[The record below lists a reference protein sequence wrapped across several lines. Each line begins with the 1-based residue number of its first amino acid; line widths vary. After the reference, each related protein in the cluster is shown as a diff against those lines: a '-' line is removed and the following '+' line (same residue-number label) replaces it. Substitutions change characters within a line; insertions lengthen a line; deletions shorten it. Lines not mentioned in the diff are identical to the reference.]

1 MRGCTKLMTL
11 HLGNNQLQGEIPAEI
26 GSSLKNL
33 INLYLTRNRLS
44 GEIPQSLAELP
55 SLELLSLSHNKLSG
69 EVPSALSNLTN
80 LLNIRFSNN
89 MLSGVIPS
97 SLGMLPNLYEL
108 SLGFNNLSGPIP
120 TSIWN
125 ISSLRVLSVQGN
137 MLSGTIPAN
146 AFETLPHLEELYM
159 DHNHLH
165 GKIPVSL
172 GNSSN
177 MSMIILGANLFNG
190 IVPQEIGRL
199 RKLEQLVLTQ
209 TLVGAKEQKD
219 WEFITALANCSQLQV
234 LVLRMC
240 EFGGVLPN
248 SLSSLSTSL
257 KYLSLSYNN
266 ISGSIP
272 KDIGNLF
279 NLQVLDLAWNSFTG
293 TLPSSL
299 GRLKNLHY
307 FNVYNNDLGGPIPS
321 TIGNL
326 TGLITLYLMSNT
338 FSGRLTN
345 SLANLTK
352 LTELDLSSNNFIG
365 PIPSGLFNITTLSI
379 ALELSYNKFEGSIP
393 QEIGNLVN
401 LVKFNAESNKL
412 SGEIPSTLGQC
423 QNLQDLTLQ
432 NNMLNGNI
440 PEQLS
445 QLKSLQTLD
454 FSRNNLSGEI
464 PKFIENFTMLSY
476 LNLSFNMFTG
486 EVPINYCRPLIAIHT
501 FCLAQEDPNRN
512 PFNYI
517 HARPSSGSGSFGSVY
532 KGELDAQIG
541 ESPYYVA
548 VKVLKLQTS
557 GVFKSF
563 AAECNALRNLRHRN
577 LVKIITACSS
587 IDNSGNDFKAIV
599 FDFMPNGS
607 LEGWLHPDKDDQI
620 DHKYLNL
627 LERVGILLDVA
638 NALDYLHCH
647 GPTPVVHCD
656 LKPSNVLLDA
666 EMVAH
671 LGDFGLAKILVEGNS
686 LLQQSTSSM
695 GFRGTIGYAPPEY
708 GAGNTV
714 STLGDIYSYGILVL
728 EMVTGKRPIDN
739 KSIQG
744 LNLREYVELG
754 LHGKMMDVVDTQL
767 FLGLE
772 NEFHTADDSSCK
784 GRIDCLVSLL
794 RLGLYCSQKMPSNRI
809 NGATKATDELALLS
823 IKSMLSSPSSS
834 PLASWNST
842 SSIHHC
848 SWPGVV
854 CSRRHPGRV
863 AALRMASFNLSGAI
877 SPFLANLL
885 IWLNLANNNLSGTIP
900 SSIWNIS
907 SSLWGLNIQQN
918 NLVGVVPTDAFTA
931 LPELRTISMDN
942 NRFHG
947 RLPTSLVN
955 VSHEIGNLINLEE
968 FHAQSNILSGEIP
981 PSLGECQL
989 LQNVYLQNNFL
1000 NGTISSALGQ
1010 LKGLESLDL
1019 SNNKLSGQIP
1029 RFLGNISML
1038 SYLNL
1043 SFNNFSG
1050 EVPDFGVF
1058 ANITAFLIQGNDKL
1072 CGGIPTLHLRP
1083 CSSECEALK
1092 NLRHRNLV
1100 KVITACSSIDTRGYD
1115 FKAIVFDFMPN
1126 GSLEDWL
1133 HPKPVDQT
1141 EMKYLGL
1148 VQRVTILLDV
1158 AYALDYLHCRGPA
1171 PVVHCDIKSS
1181 NVLLDSDMV
1190 AHVGDFGLAK
1200 ILAEGS
1206 SSLQHSTSSMGFRG
1220 TIGYAAPEYGAGN
1233 IVSTNGDIYSY
1244 GILVLET
1251 VTGKRPTDNRFRQGL
1266 SLREYVEQALHGET
1280 MDIVD
1285 SQLTLELENECET
1298 LQDSSYK
1305 RKIDCLIS
1313 LLRLGV
1319 SCSHELPLSR
1329 MRTTDIVNELHA
1341 MRESLLR
1348 EYRIEDGSYVNP
1360 LLLLGSLLL
1369 LAAGTLPLQ
1378 ATTACVPRERDA
1390 LLAFK
1395 RGITSDPLGLLTS
1408 WKEDDHDCCRW
1419 RGVTCSNLTGHV
1431 LRLHLNGGYD
1441 LDRFEL
1447 VGLVGEI
1454 SPQLLHLDHI
1464 KHLDLSIN
1472 SLEGPSGQIPKFL
1485 GSMNSLRYLNLSS
1498 IPFTGTVPP
1507 QLGNLSNLR
1516 YLDLSDMEGG
1526 VHLTDISWLPRL
1538 GSLKFLNLTYIDLSA
1553 ASDWPYVMNMI
1564 PSLSVLSL
1572 SFYRLQRANQSL
1584 THFNLTKLEKLDL
1597 SMNYFDHPYASC
1609 WFWNLTILKFLDLS
1623 QNRLY
1628 DQLPIALGDM
1638 TSLRVL
1644 RISNNDLGS
1653 MAPNLL
1659 RNLCNLEVLDLDE
1672 SLSGGNMTEL
1682 FGSLPQCSSS
1692 KLSELKMSYNNIN
1705 GSLPAGL
1712 FRQFPNLVTLDMS
1725 INLITGPLPV
1735 EIGMLDSLTY
1745 LNLRG
1750 NNLEGV
1756 ITEEHFV
1763 SLKSLKYI
1771 DLSDNQLLKIVVDP
1785 GWLAPFTLEEAR
1797 FASCQMGPRFPSLAP
1812 VVTGIIDKL
1821 PDWFWTTVSKVKDL
1835 VMSNNQISG
1844 VFPANMETMA
1854 MEYLDIRSNK
1864 LSGQIPLLPRNLS
1877 ALDIHNNS
1885 LSGPLPSE
1893 FGVNIYMLI
1902 LSHNHLSGHIP
1913 GSFCKMQ
1920 YLDTIDLA
1928 NNLFE
1933 GDFPQ
1938 QCFSMKNI
1946 KVLLLSNNRF
1956 AGTFPAF
1963 LEGCTQLQ
1971 IIDLS
1976 RNNFSSKL
1984 PKWIGD
1990 KKDLVLLRLSY
2001 NAFSGV
2007 IPDNITNLPNLR
2019 QLDLAANSLS
2029 GNLPRSF
2036 TKLEGMK
2043 REDGYNGSGSVP
2055 EDGYSSLCVATKRQ
2069 ELYYGPALLD
2079 MVSIDLSSNC
2089 LIGGIPEQIASLA
2102 ALKNL
2107 NLSRNNLNGKIP
2119 YKIGS
2124 LQSLES
2130 LELSRNN
2137 LSGEIP
2143 STLSNLSYL
2152 SDLDLSYNNLSGTIP
2167 SGSQLGTLYMEHP
2180 DMYNGNNGLCGPP
2193 LRRNCSGDI
2202 EPRQHGYGDDN
2213 KAGHVPEPMYLNILE
2228 RVSILLDVAYALDYL
2243 HCHGPAPVIHC
2254 DIKSSNVLLDS
2265 DMVARVG
2272 DFGLARIL
2280 DEQNSVFQ
2288 PSTNSILFRGTIGY
2302 AAPEYGAGNT
2312 VSTQGDIYSY
2322 GILVLET
2329 VTGKRPSDS
2338 KFTQG
2343 LSLCESVSLGLHGK
2357 VMDIVDNK
2365 LCLGIDQ
2372 HDPETTDDFSSK
2384 QKIDC
2389 LISLLRLGLSCSQEM
2404 PSSRLSTGDI
2414 IKELHAIKE
2423 SLLLEIE
2430 DTEK

>member
-279 NLQVLDLAWNSFTG
+279 NLQVLDLSWNSFTG

-794 RLGLYCSQKMPSNRI
+794 RLGLYCSQEMPSNRMSTGDI
-809 NGATKATDELALLS
+809 IKELIAIKQSLHSPASCWCAYVPMLWLRLLLLLLLLRNGATKATDELALLS

-877 SPFLANLL
+877 SPFLANLSFLRELDLAGNQLAGEIPPDIGRLGRLETVNLAANALQGTLPLSLGNCTNLMVLNLTSNQLQGEIPSTIGARMVNLYMLDLRQNGFSGEIPLSLAELPSMEFLFLYSNKLSGEIPTALSNLSGLMHLDLDTNMLSGAIPSSLGKLSSL

-955 VSHEIGNLINLEE
+955 VSHVRMLQLGFNFFSGTVPSELGMLKNLEQFLLFATLLEAKEPRDWEFITALTNCSRLKILELGASKFGGVLPDSLSNLSTSLQTLSLQYNTISGRIPKDIGNLIGLQSLTLDDNSFIGTLPSSLGRLQNLNLLSVPKNKISGSVPLAIGNLTKLSSLELQANAFSGEIPSTVANLTKLSALNLARNNFTGAIPRRLFNILSLSKILDISHNNLEGSIPQEIGNLINLEE

-1083 CSSECEALK
+1083 CSSGLPEKKHKFLVIFIVTISAVAILGILLLLYKYLNRRKKNNTKNSSETSMQAHPSISFSQLAKATEGFSATNLLGSGTFGSVYKGKIDGQTDESAEYIAVKVLKLQTPGAHKSFVAECEALK

-1348 EYRIEDGSYVNP
+1348 EYRIEDGSYVN
-1360 LLLLGSLLL
+1360 
-1369 LAAGTLPLQ
+1369 
-1378 ATTACVPRERDA
+1378 
-1390 LLAFK
+1390 
-1395 RGITSDPLGLLTS
+1395 
-1408 WKEDDHDCCRW
+1408 
-1419 RGVTCSNLTGHV
+1419 
-1431 LRLHLNGGYD
+1431 
-1441 LDRFEL
+1441 
-1447 VGLVGEI
+1447 
-1454 SPQLLHLDHI
+1454 
-1464 KHLDLSIN
+1464 
-1472 SLEGPSGQIPKFL
+1472 
-1485 GSMNSLRYLNLSS
+1485 
-1498 IPFTGTVPP
+1498 
-1507 QLGNLSNLR
+1507 
-1516 YLDLSDMEGG
+1516 
-1526 VHLTDISWLPRL
+1526 
-1538 GSLKFLNLTYIDLSA
+1538 
-1553 ASDWPYVMNMI
+1553 
-1564 PSLSVLSL
+1564 
-1572 SFYRLQRANQSL
+1572 
-1584 THFNLTKLEKLDL
+1584 
-1597 SMNYFDHPYASC
+1597 
-1609 WFWNLTILKFLDLS
+1609 
-1623 QNRLY
+1623 
-1628 DQLPIALGDM
+1628 
-1638 TSLRVL
+1638 
-1644 RISNNDLGS
+1644 
-1653 MAPNLL
+1653 
-1659 RNLCNLEVLDLDE
+1659 
-1672 SLSGGNMTEL
+1672 
-1682 FGSLPQCSSS
+1682 
-1692 KLSELKMSYNNIN
+1692 
-1705 GSLPAGL
+1705 
-1712 FRQFPNLVTLDMS
+1712 VTL
-1725 INLITGPLPV
+1725 
-1735 EIGMLDSLTY
+1735 E
-1745 LNLRG
+1745 
-1750 NNLEGV
+1750 
-1756 ITEEHFV
+1756 
-1763 SLKSLKYI
+1763 
-1771 DLSDNQLLKIVVDP
+1771 
-1785 GWLAPFTLEEAR
+1785 
-1797 FASCQMGPRFPSLAP
+1797 
-1812 VVTGIIDKL
+1812 
-1821 PDWFWTTVSKVKDL
+1821 
-1835 VMSNNQISG
+1835 
-1844 VFPANMETMA
+1844 
-1854 MEYLDIRSNK
+1854 
-1864 LSGQIPLLPRNLS
+1864 
-1877 ALDIHNNS
+1877 
-1885 LSGPLPSE
+1885 
-1893 FGVNIYMLI
+1893 
-1902 LSHNHLSGHIP
+1902 
-1913 GSFCKMQ
+1913 
-1920 YLDTIDLA
+1920 
-1928 NNLFE
+1928 
-1933 GDFPQ
+1933 
-1938 QCFSMKNI
+1938 
-1946 KVLLLSNNRF
+1946 
-1956 AGTFPAF
+1956 
-1963 LEGCTQLQ
+1963 
-1971 IIDLS
+1971 
-1976 RNNFSSKL
+1976 
-1984 PKWIGD
+1984 
-1990 KKDLVLLRLSY
+1990 
-2001 NAFSGV
+2001 
-2007 IPDNITNLPNLR
+2007 
-2019 QLDLAANSLS
+2019 
-2029 GNLPRSF
+2029 
-2036 TKLEGMK
+2036 
-2043 REDGYNGSGSVP
+2043 
-2055 EDGYSSLCVATKRQ
+2055 
-2069 ELYYGPALLD
+2069 
-2079 MVSIDLSSNC
+2079 
-2089 LIGGIPEQIASLA
+2089 
-2102 ALKNL
+2102 
-2107 NLSRNNLNGKIP
+2107 
-2119 YKIGS
+2119 
-2124 LQSLES
+2124 
-2130 LELSRNN
+2130 
-2137 LSGEIP
+2137 
-2143 STLSNLSYL
+2143 
-2152 SDLDLSYNNLSGTIP
+2152 
-2167 SGSQLGTLYMEHP
+2167 
-2180 DMYNGNNGLCGPP
+2180 
-2193 LRRNCSGDI
+2193 
-2202 EPRQHGYGDDN
+2202 
-2213 KAGHVPEPMYLNILE
+2213 
-2228 RVSILLDVAYALDYL
+2228 
-2243 HCHGPAPVIHC
+2243 
-2254 DIKSSNVLLDS
+2254 
-2265 DMVARVG
+2265 
-2272 DFGLARIL
+2272 
-2280 DEQNSVFQ
+2280 
-2288 PSTNSILFRGTIGY
+2288 
-2302 AAPEYGAGNT
+2302 
-2312 VSTQGDIYSY
+2312 
-2322 GILVLET
+2322 
-2329 VTGKRPSDS
+2329 
-2338 KFTQG
+2338 
-2343 LSLCESVSLGLHGK
+2343 
-2357 VMDIVDNK
+2357 
-2365 LCLGIDQ
+2365 
-2372 HDPETTDDFSSK
+2372 
-2384 QKIDC
+2384 
-2389 LISLLRLGLSCSQEM
+2389 
-2404 PSSRLSTGDI
+2404 
-2414 IKELHAIKE
+2414 
-2423 SLLLEIE
+2423 
-2430 DTEK
+2430 